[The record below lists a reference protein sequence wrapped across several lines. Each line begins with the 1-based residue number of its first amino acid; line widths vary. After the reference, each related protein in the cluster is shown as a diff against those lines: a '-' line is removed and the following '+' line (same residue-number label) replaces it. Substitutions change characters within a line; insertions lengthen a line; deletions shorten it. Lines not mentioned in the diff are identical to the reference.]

1 MKSLNVKFLL
11 WFSLLSLQT
20 AAQQPGEADTL
31 RERFQRARW
40 ETLREKVYLHT
51 DRERYTA
58 GEYVWFR
65 AYRTDAASHVP
76 TVFSRFVYVEL
87 CNQRGIVVE
96 RLKLREEDG
105 VFHGS
110 LKLDPYLAAG
120 KYCLRAYTYWM
131 QNFDEDFYFKR
142 EIDIESAALPDLRRE
157 VRWEDGKDGD
167 RLFCLRLTTERGET
181 FPKGQLDCRMY
192 KGKKQVRMDIE
203 VVDKEGWVRYRVPA
217 ADSVTSLRVQFRKKR
232 PFEFQ
237 ATFKVPAAENL
248 DEVDVQFLPEGG
260 HLLAGVRTQVN
271 FKAVGTDGYG
281 RNVSGEIV
289 RDDGEVVAFFVSSH
303 LGMGRFDF
311 LPEEGRQYHAL
322 VHTSDTA
329 EKSIALPE
337 VLEEGIAL
345 HAEVRDSALHYE
357 CRGTEGFIPNRPLYL
372 LVHCR
377 GDLLSLQP
385 VEPGWSGE
393 LLLEGLPA
401 GIIHAALLDG
411 EGEVYGNRLSFVYPQ
426 KEVTVKA
433 ETHWAYYGK
442 RDEVQLS
449 LQLEGADSLSCSVAV
464 VDSAQAGSTRWGS
477 HIVNYFLLCSD
488 LKGHVE
494 EPGWYFDNSI
504 PRQHRARMLDLLLS
518 TQGWQRFDVG
528 RICRGEQDTLLFF
541 LEMAQGIS
549 GKVEKLFGRQA
560 DNPKVF
566 AVAPAI
572 GLLRQ
577 VEVEGDGSFHLNVDF
592 PDSTTFVFQALT
604 KRNTKNIYLEV
615 WEDSLRKPEKEL
627 FLAERLALPAEQKT
641 VDSLAAP
648 PVSGD
653 GISAKNYYYVGSQKV
668 YLLEEA
674 KVVDRKK
681 ISTDLERYQY
691 IADQI
696 LEERDIKEEGYET
709 LEEWIL
715 SIPSVFWGPTVVED
729 VIEGSIQ
736 TMYYVCRSP
745 KPHDSPVKI
754 YVDDLN
760 LKRLFPVELI
770 PDIIRDIPIQYIQRM
785 GYVRLGMSSVPT
797 LYIYF
802 KPGYNLYSNV
812 KRLSLKSID
821 PLGYHEPAEFYQP
834 KYEVAEERE
843 NPEPDERA
851 TLYWNPDVRLD
862 AGRGDT
868 LRFYTSDREAVF
880 QVILEGIAP
889 TGELV
894 WKVMDLPLSPG
905 SKKQD

>member
-1 MKSLNVKFLL
+1 MRCLNIKFLL
-11 WFSLLSLQT
+11 CFLLLGWQLE
-20 AAQQPGEADTL
+20 AQVPGESDTL
-31 RERFQRARW
+31 RERFRWARW
-40 ETLREKVYLHT
+40 ESLREKVYLHT
-51 DRERYTA
+51 DREHYTA
-58 GEYVWFR
+58 GEYIWFR

-76 TVFSRFVYVEL
+76 GVYSRFVYVEL

-96 RLKLREEDG
+96 RLKLREENG

-131 QNFDEDFYFKR
+131 QNFDEDFYFKK
-142 EIDIESAALPDLRRE
+142 EINIESAALPDLQRE
-157 VRWEDGKDGD
+157 VRWEDGENGD
-167 RLFCLRLTTERGET
+167 RLFCLRLITGRGEI
-181 FPKGQLDCRMY
+181 FPKAQLDCRMY
-192 KGKKQVRMDIE
+192 KGQEQVRMDIE
-203 VVDKEGWVRYRVPA
+203 VADKEGWVRYRVPA
-217 ADSVTSLRVQFRKKR
+217 EDSVTSLRVQFRKKR
-232 PFEFQ
+232 PFEYQ
-237 ATFKVPAAENL
+237 VTFKVPLEEKL
-248 DEVDVQFLPEGG
+248 DDVDMQFLPEGG
-260 HLLAGVRTQVN
+260 HLLAGIRTQVN
-271 FKAVGTDGYG
+271 FKAVGVDGYG
-281 RNVSGEIV
+281 RDVSGEIV
-289 RDDGEVVAFFVSSH
+289 RDDGEAVAFFVSTH
-303 LGMGRFDF
+303 RGMGRFDF
-311 LPEEGRQYHAL
+311 LPEEGRRYHAL
-322 VHTSDTA
+322 VHASDTV
-329 EKSIALPE
+329 EKRIALPE

-345 HAEVRDSALHYE
+345 HAEVRDSALYYE
-357 CRGTEGFIPNRPLYL
+357 CRGTAGFASARQLYL

-393 LLLEGLPA
+393 LPLEGLPA

-411 EGEVYGNRLSFVYPQ
+411 EGEVYSNRLFFIYPKQ
-426 KEVTVKA
+426 QVDIKA
-433 ETHWAYYGK
+433 STHWAYYGK

-477 HIVNYFLLCSD
+477 HIVDYFLLCSD

-494 EPGWYFDNSI
+494 EPGWYFDASI
-504 PRQHRARMLDLLLS
+504 PQQHRARMLDLLLS
-518 TQGWQRFDVG
+518 TQGWQRFDMG
-528 RICRGEQDTLLFF
+528 RICRGERDTLPFF

-549 GKVEKLFGRQA
+549 GKVENLWGKLA

-648 PVSGD
+648 PVAGD

-696 LEERDIKEEGYET
+696 LEKRDIKEEGYET

-715 SIPSVFWGPTVVED
+715 NIPSVFWGPTVVED

-745 KPHDSPVKI
+745 EPHDSPVKI
-754 YVDDLN
+754 YVDDLD
-760 LKRLFPVELI
+760 LRELFPIDLI
-770 PDIIRDIPIQYIQRM
+770 PDIIRDIPIQHIQRV
-785 GYVRLGMSSVPT
+785 GYAKLAMSSVPT

-812 KRLSLKSID
+812 KRLSLKSIA

-843 NPEPDERA
+843 NPEPDERS
-851 TLYWNPDVRLD
+851 TLYWNPDVRLTNWEKEVLKFYISD
-862 AGRGDT
+862 SPS
-868 LRFYTSDREAVF
+868 RFYVIIEGITSDGKVTRKVS
-880 QVILEGIAP
+880 
-889 TGELV
+889 ELPMQ
-894 WKVMDLPLSPG
+894 W
-905 SKKQD
+905 